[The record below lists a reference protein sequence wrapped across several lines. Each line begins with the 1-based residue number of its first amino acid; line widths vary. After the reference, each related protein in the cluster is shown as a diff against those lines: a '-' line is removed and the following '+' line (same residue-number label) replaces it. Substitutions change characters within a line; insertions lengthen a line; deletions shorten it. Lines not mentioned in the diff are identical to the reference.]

1 MASPV
6 PANPRQRR
14 RWLRWVIFVVVML
27 VAVAAVAWSLR
38 ARWLGPVVAA
48 RLVQELDTRLGGR
61 WTVAAVGGSY
71 VGDIDI
77 HGLTCVQPAARGP
90 LRSCSVDEVAI
101 AYDLQGMLSDQPLA
115 AISRIR
121 LRGVDIT
128 VDLTQP
134 LPGTSGTAAAIPPL
148 PWGALLDISGD
159 VTVVTRP
166 ATIVARN
173 LHLSGRL
180 DHPALSAEL
189 AVAGKALGPLSV
201 KASHAGADALIG
213 WQGTGSLGAAQ
224 RVEFAATN
232 ALNADP
238 RPQVTLSFGDGNS
251 IAVVQ
256 EVDRWTF
263 DARVDLAHV
272 PPAIRDLAGLAK
284 VTVPAVGTAQA
295 IGAVGRDGGI
305 AVERASATMPGL
317 TLRLGAAHWSP
328 DHGLADL
335 AGGHVQVALAT
346 WVPAL
351 AIPGA
356 TVAGEKPA
364 ASPANG
370 PANSPAASPE
380 MVVDVS
386 ATAGRVAFS
395 AVGNGLPGSL
405 SVTLHSSGD
414 LFSAAWRQAP
424 VEAEVKASWDPLVIG
439 TMHIGSGLVFIDING
454 DWSRTRASWI
464 VQDVGF
470 ATAPADAAT
479 ATAAAPTP
487 ATHDATVLRVVDVSG
502 MAELSRRTAHG
513 SESIAITAGADL
525 TAVLPSLTAGLSGLP
540 LPGLPLTV
548 HADVSADGGG
558 TSATVAM
565 STPLAISATAASP
578 VTTADLGWLRDPM
591 HIPVRAAV
599 ALSGT
604 KLAAF
609 ANLLPAGLYVDG
621 DVSASATAA
630 GTVAKPDWAVTASLR
645 HASLGGLP
653 PLPPLLDISAEIRAT
668 PTATTVVAMQAHAG
682 GGVVTVVGVVPYPVR
697 APDDAW
703 DLGIVSTDALLF
715 QRPDLR
721 VRADADLHLHGTRD
735 NPELS
740 GKVHLTDLVITTPV
754 SWFSGQSRAAQES
767 PLDAFNALPAPWSRT
782 KLDLRVTGGGLD
794 AQGKASSPLAVRNN
808 VVVAQLAF
816 DLTVGG
822 VAAVPVLVGQ
832 ITSNSGHISLPFSSY
847 EIQSALIRFLQGD
860 PFNPVIDATATTQ
873 MAGYTLTVQVS
884 RTLINPRI
892 EVSSSPPL
900 DPSDALILAS
910 TGQLPA
916 DAARDNAA
924 SSAAGIA
931 LPLIG
936 NEVKRWIVGDNLA
949 DDDQDSVFDRLVVRY
964 DEDRSAND
972 LPTIRLEFR
981 VIGQYYLYGERDIW
995 EADNIGVL
1003 WRWLV
1008 DKRPEVK
1015 AKPIASQDQGAA
1027 GGLADWRVIPATA
1040 GDHLPLSEG
1049 TLLGT
1054 VPETQRRGSDA
1065 LQGAQLASAAQRMVD
1080 RLQDEGYPDATV
1092 QPRIDPAEA
1101 AVTAPAKD
1109 GTPKGDMPPEKYAG
1123 SAAPGFPVVPP
1134 PRPTKTIRHAVVDF
1148 LVSPGLPWQVSS
1160 IAIDGAPPAMAKA
1173 IRTIVDTALPRG
1185 AALTPTGL
1193 GDCRTA
1199 VRAALITAGYAKVK
1213 VTTATARRSQDSQE
1227 AYIRVDID
1235 AGLAY
1240 RLVVPAPT
1248 IAGTLP
1254 ADHVARLTALC
1265 AAANGTPYSRL
1276 KVIEL
1281 RNNLIQHLHDAG
1293 YAFAKVEVTCDEPEA
1308 SAELH
1313 CTVHIAAGLP
1323 VVLESISISGFLR
1336 TSLAYV
1342 RHRLGLHAGDVLH
1355 DRNLQ
1360 DALSRLR
1367 SSGVATTLR
1376 SELVPVDPTGKD
1388 PTGGATHGAV
1398 TQPARLDITVQEAP
1412 ARSLEVYGGYGSYE
1426 GVRGGAK
1433 WIDNNVFGLGR
1444 GWEFGGDVSQKSY
1457 GGRTRIT
1464 DHDLLGTQPVTSL
1477 TLDGHF
1483 REEPSFDDTSYIATL
1498 EVRAPLHEHFDAAID
1513 YSIDAERATR
1523 VAADLVGTEVT
1534 GFVLDGSLG
1543 GTLTWDD
1550 RDDRQLP
1557 TKGGVAQI
1565 GAAISDPLLGSQ
1577 VSYVEVSGRLG
1588 WVLPLIGDRLIA
1600 AAQVAGQVRKPT
1612 RDVGS
1617 LPIQYRLFL
1626 GGPSN
1631 VRSFGLDQ
1639 LSPVASNNAALGGLS
1654 TAFTNLELR
1663 LRVWGALHV
1672 AGFYDAGV
1680 VSEDAWSLRGADGTA
1695 IGLGLRYYLPV
1706 GPIRVDAAYNPGNR
1720 YADRSPYAIDVAAGF
1735 TF

>member
-1 MASPV
+1 
-6 PANPRQRR
+6 
-14 RWLRWVIFVVVML
+14 VIFVVLLL
-27 VAVAAVAWSLR
+27 VAAAAAAWSLR
-38 ARWLGPVVAA
+38 ARWLGPMVAA
-48 RLVQELDTRLGGR
+48 RVVQELGARLGGT
-61 WTVAAVGGSY
+61 WTVASVGGSY
-71 VGDIDI
+71 VNDIDI
-77 HGLTCVQPAARGP
+77 HGLKWVQPGAAGP
-90 LRSCSVDEVAI
+90 LRACSVDDVAVS
-101 AYDLQGMLSDQPLA
+101 YDLHGLLSDQPLA

-134 LPGTSGTAAAIPPL
+134 LPGPSGTAAATIPPL
-148 PWGALLDISGD
+148 PWAATLDISGN
-159 VTVVTRP
+159 VTVVTAP
-166 ATIVARN
+166 ATIAARN
-173 LHLSGRL
+173 LHLTGRL
-180 DHPALSAEL
+180 DHPALSAEI
-189 AVAGKALGPLSV
+189 AVAGKPLGPLSV
-201 KASHAGADALIG
+201 QAQHAGPDALVG

-232 ALNADP
+232 ALNAAP

-251 IAVVQ
+251 IAVVH
-256 EVDRWTF
+256 EADRWTV
-263 DARVDLAHV
+263 DARVDLARV
-272 PPAIRDLAGLAK
+272 PRAIRDLAGLAQ

-295 IGAVGRDGGI
+295 IGAYARDGSI
-305 AVERASATMPGL
+305 AVERASAAMPGL

-328 DHGLADL
+328 DHGLSDL
-335 AGGHVQVALAT
+335 AGGHVQVDLAT

-351 AIPGA
+351 ATHGA
-356 TVAGEKPA
+356 TVAGEKTA
-364 ASPANG
+364 DG
-370 PANSPAASPE
+370 PE
-380 MVVDVS
+380 MVVDIS
-386 ATAGRVAFS
+386 ATAGRVACS
-395 AVGNGLPGSL
+395 AVGNGLPGSIG
-405 SVTLHSSGD
+405 VTLHSSGD
-414 LFSAAWRQAP
+414 LFSAAWRNALI
-424 VEAEVKASWDPLVIG
+424 EAEVKASWDPLVIG
-439 TMHIGSGLVFIDING
+439 TLHLGSGLVFIDING

-464 VQDVGF
+464 VQVVGL
-470 ATAPADAAT
+470 ATAPAAAP
-479 ATAAAPTP
+479 AAA
-487 ATHDATVLRVVDVSG
+487 AATVLRVVDFSG

-513 SESIAITAGADL
+513 SESVAITAGADL
-525 TAVLPSLTAGLSGLP
+525 TAVLPSLAAGWSGLP
-540 LPGLPLTV
+540 LPGLPLTM
-548 HADVSADGGG
+548 HADVSADSAG

-565 STPLAISATAASP
+565 TTPLAMSATAASP
-578 VTTADLGWLRDPM
+578 VTTGDFTWLRDPM

-653 PLPPLLDISAEIRAT
+653 PLPPLLDISADIRAT
-668 PTATTVVAMQAHAG
+668 PTLTTVVAMQAHAG

-703 DLGIVSTDALLF
+703 DLGIVGTDALLF

-721 VRADADLHLHGTRD
+721 VRADAHLRLHGTRD
-735 NPELS
+735 EPQLS
-740 GKVHLTDLVITTPV
+740 GTVHLTDLVVTTPV

-782 KLDLRVTGGGLD
+782 KLDLHVTGGGLD
-794 AQGKASSPLAVRNN
+794 AQGRASSPLAVRNN
-808 VVVAQLAF
+808 VVVAQLAL
-816 DLTVGG
+816 DLTIGG

-832 ITSNSGHISLPFSSY
+832 ITSNAGHISLPFSSY
-847 EIQSALIRFLQGD
+847 EIQSALLRFLPGD

-916 DAARDNAA
+916 DAARSNAA

-949 DDDQDSVFDRLVVRY
+949 DDDQDSVFDRLVLRY

-981 VIGQYYLYGERDIW
+981 VIGQYFLYCERDIW

-1015 AKPIASQDQGAA
+1015 AKPIAAVDQGAA
-1027 GGLADWRVIPATA
+1027 GKPADWRVIPATA

-1065 LQGAQLASAAQRMVD
+1065 LEPAQLASAAQRMVD
-1080 RLQDEGYPDATV
+1080 RLQDEGYPDAMV
-1092 QPRIDPAEA
+1092 QPRIHPAEHTQ
-1101 AVTAPAKD
+1101 TAPAKD
-1109 GTPKGDMPPEKYAG
+1109 GTPKGDFPPEKYAG
-1123 SAAPGFPVVPP
+1123 SAAPGFPIVPA
-1134 PRPTKTIRHAVVDF
+1134 PRPESARTRVVVDF
-1148 LVSPGLPWQVSS
+1148 LVSPGLPWQVAS
-1160 IAIDGAPPAMAKA
+1160 IAIAGAPPALATA

-1185 AALTPTGL
+1185 TALTPTAL

-1213 VTTATARRSQDSQE
+1213 VTTATARRTPDSQE

-1240 RLVVPAPT
+1240 RLAVPAPT
-1248 IAGTLP
+1248 ITGSLP

-1265 AAANGTPYSRL
+1265 AGANGTPYSRL
-1276 KVIEL
+1276 KVIQL
-1281 RNNLIQHLHDAG
+1281 RNDLIQHLRDAG
-1293 YAFAKVEVTCDEPEA
+1293 YAFAKVEVTCDEPDERA
-1308 SAELH
+1308 ALD

-1323 VVLESISISGFLR
+1323 VILDSISISGFLR

-1355 DRNLQ
+1355 DRNLE

-1367 SSGVATTLR
+1367 SAGVATTLR
-1376 SELVPVDPTGKD
+1376 SELVPVVPAEADPAGADAK
-1388 PTGGATHGAV
+1388 GGATQAAT

-1412 ARSLEVYGGYGSYE
+1412 ARTLEVYSGYGSYE

-1477 TLDGHF
+1477 TFDGHF

-1498 EVRAPLHEHFDAAID
+1498 EVRAPLHGHFDAAID

-1523 VAADLVGTEVT
+1523 VAADLIGTERT

-1543 GTLTWDD
+1543 GTLTWDN

-1565 GAAISDPLLGSQ
+1565 GAAIADPLLGSQ
-1577 VSYVEVSGRLG
+1577 VSYVEVSSRLG
-1588 WVLPLIGDRLIA
+1588 WVLPLVGDRLIA

-1617 LPIQYRLFL
+1617 LPIQYRHFL

-1639 LSPVASNNAALGGLS
+1639 LSPVAANNAALGGLS

-1663 LRVWGALHV
+1663 LRVWGAFHV

-1680 VSEDAWSLRGADGTA
+1680 VSEDAWSIRGADGQA